1 MRSFLFASAV
11 VLLAAACSKPSAD
24 GKPASSTSIT
34 AATVPAAT
42 TAAAAPAPTGPVFK
56 AKMMGMDMSKP
67 LVETSLAPAGL
78 DGLVLQA
85 PEGAKVEKHVPGG
98 GARVVAA
105 GVNYSVAIREAKF
118 DPKSVK
124 DTYKI
129 IDPKGTILTD
139 TPDLVIFQRA
149 DGGSVLF
156 NMSVTAGVKKYTCS
170 SVATAAS
177 FTRDVIDQTIE
188 SCKTLQKK

>member
-1 MRSFLFASAV
+1 MRSFVFASALV
-11 VLLAAACSKPSAD
+11 LAATACSKPSSD
-24 GKPASSTSIT
+24 TQPASTTSVT
-34 AATVPAAT
+34 RATVPAAT
-42 TAAAAPAPTGPVFK
+42 TAAAAAPTGPVFK

-85 PEGAKVEKHVPGG
+85 PEGAKVEKHMPGG

-129 IDPKGTILTD
+129 IDPKGTILSD

-156 NMSVTAGVKKYTCS
+156 NMSVTAGDKKYTCS